1 MEDQNNGNVP
11 ATGTTKKGN
20 VLSSRWAMITATAII
35 AIIVGFL
42 LGHCC
47 HRRHC
52 CGDRCEMGRGMMMHR
67 GWGGGM
73 GYGDFEHGDMDR
85 GEMDRGDMRGDG
97 MHGGPMGMRGGFD
110 PADRVEHMKQELGLN
125 DQQVQQITAI
135 FAAQKTKMEAAMKAD
150 SGRRQDWRADHEQS
164 FEAQIKAVLTPE
176 QQTKWQ
182 QMMQERM
189 GDGRMGRGQ

>member
-1 MEDQNNGNVP
+1 MEENMSMEDQNNGNVP

-20 VLSSRWAMITATAII
+20 FLSSRWAIITATAII

-42 LGHCC
+42 LGHCMR
-47 HRRHC
+47 HRHC

-73 GYGDFEHGDMDR
+73 EYGHFGRGDMDR
-85 GEMDRGDMRGDG
+85 GDMHRDE

-110 PADRVEHMKQELGLN
+110 PAERVEHMKQELGLN

-150 SGRRQDWRADHEQS
+150 STHRQDWRADHEQV
-164 FEAQIKAVLTPE
+164 EAQIKAVLTPE

-182 QMMQERM
+182 QMMA
-189 GDGRMGRGQ
+189 GRMGRGE